1 MIQKIGIRN
10 GKRKIHDRIGRDDRD
25 RDLADRDRQ
34 RHHQR
39 IEHHVAD
46 GLAGRAARA
55 DEDGLVVDLEEVPAR
70 QQRHLPVRDQCVVL
84 GRGDDR
90 DVDRECD
97 DRDPDPENE
106 MGDVAPDALVLDH
119 Q

>member
-1 MIQKIGIRN
+1 MIEIAILPIAIAR
-10 GKRKIHDRIGRDDRD
+10 
-25 RDLADRDRQ
+25 

-39 IEHHVAD
+39 VQHHVAD

-55 DEDGLVVDLEEVPAR
+55 DEDGLVVDLEEVPAG
-70 QQRHLPVRDQCVVL
+70 QQRHLSVRDQRVVL
-84 GRGDDR
+84 GRGDDG

-97 DRDPDPENE
+97 DRDPDPENGV
-106 MGDVAPDALVLDH
+106 GDVAPDTLVLDH